1 MSHIRTHITLHY
13 SNNMYTCK
21 VLTGLLLK
29 GTRPSWKSVY
39 PKVGSGHVPF
49 EFNESILYFYATAAT
64 VVIESS
70 SFDEKEVLL
79 IQNIANN

>member
-49 EFNESILYFYATAAT
+49 ES
-64 VVIESS
+64 
-70 SFDEKEVLL
+70 VLL
-79 IQNIANN
+79 KVSLTAVNPLIRNYTKSDDIIHVEYDIMYPSK